1 MAYLLDA
8 NVFIEAKNRHY
19 PFDFFPAF
27 WDWLIQANADK
38 IVFSNQKIKDELHA
52 IQDELSEWSGKR
64 GDEFF
69 LKLPDISSSLA
80 EVAEWANNQHY
91 EQSAIRRFLQD
102 ADYFLVAH
110 ALFGGYEI
118 VTHEIKSSS
127 QKRIKIPD
135 VCEGLGIAYLTPF
148 EMLRRENAR
157 FVLGG
162 N

>member
-1 MAYLLDA
+1 MR
-8 NVFIEAKNRHY
+8 FS
-19 PFDFFPAF
+19 PAS
-27 WDWLIQANADK
+27 K
-38 IVFSNQKIKDELHA
+38 A
-52 IQDELSEWSGKR
+52 IFAGPASESELSEWAGKR

-69 LKLPDISSSLA
+69 LKLPDMSSALA
-80 EVAEWANNQHY
+80 EVAEWVTNQDY
-91 EQSAIRRFLQD
+91 EQSAVRRFFQD

-118 VTHEIKSSS
+118 VTHEIKSGS
-127 QKRIKIPD
+127 QKKTKIPD
-135 VCEGLGIAYLTPF
+135 VCEGLDIGYLTPF